1 MKKLISIITLTFIL
15 TGISYSQF
23 SFSVKPGLNLNSAN
37 IGYRSEKGVFYGG
50 LQFINVTYKND
61 DDKLKL
67 HVYMPYI
74 GYKSFIIEKENIKSS
89 ISATLF
95 KPMIF
100 GKEIIDGTEEDYY
113 REELKDIGIW
123 GGEFAFGTEYFL
135 SENFS
140 LGGEFGLRLA
150 IYVDDHDSGTYTYKE
165 SLYLNMTYVSGSL
178 NYYF

>member
-1 MKKLISIITLTFIL
+1 M
-15 TGISYSQF
+15 
-23 SFSVKPGLNLNSAN
+23 
-37 IGYRSEKGVFYGG
+37 
-50 LQFINVTYKND
+50 
-61 DDKLKL
+61 
-67 HVYMPYI
+67 
-74 GYKSFIIEKENIKSS
+74 EKENLKSS

-100 GKEIIDGTEEDYY
+100 GKEIEDGTEEEI
-113 REELKDIGIW
+113 EELKDINIW

-150 IYVDDHDSGTYTYKE
+150 IYVNDHDSDTDTYKE

-178 NYYF
+178 NFYF